1 MTPRRAL
8 WFGAEAAVVLVVAA
22 LLLGQVLG
30 TPVLLGYVE
39 TGSMEPTMEPGDG
52 FVAVPSAVAGDVER
66 GDVIVFRAEELQ
78 GGGLTTHRVVGET
91 PRGYVTQ
98 GDANPF
104 PDQDGAEP
112 PVKEGQIVAEVLQ
125 VGGEVVV
132 IPNLG
137 TLVTGLQGGFAE
149 VQRRLAVATGSRSLL
164 GTGGLAYV
172 LLGLSL
178 LLYIYDLLASG
189 RGQQRDYG
197 RDHADGRDDGISPG
211 LVVVVLAAVL
221 VASATAAMV
230 VPAGT
235 QQFGVVSAE
244 FTSENPTVIEQ
255 GTSSTLPYTV
265 PNGGLLPV
273 VTYLEPASD
282 GVAVSP
288 DRIRVAGRSSAS
300 VEMTLSAPQ
309 ETGYYRQFVTEH
321 RYLAVLPPSM
331 LDTLYGVHPWLPILV
346 IDAGLAG
353 MVALLGLL
361 LLGGRRVRVRSR
373 ESRHDRSL
381 RSRVLRYLTP

>member
-8 WFGAEAAVVLVVAA
+8 WLSVEAAVVLVVAS
-22 LLLGQVLG
+22 LVVGQVLG

-39 TGSMEPTMEPGDG
+39 TGSMEPTLEPGDG
-52 FVAVPSAVAGDVER
+52 FVAVPSAVSGDVEQ

-91 PRGYVTQ
+91 REGYVTQ

-104 PDQDGAEP
+104 PDQDGGEP
-112 PVKEGQIVAEVLQ
+112 PVKDGQIVAEALQ

-137 TLVTGLQGGFAE
+137 TLVTGLRDGFAA
-149 VQRRLAVATGSRSLL
+149 VQRELAIASGSRSLL
-164 GTGGLAYV
+164 GTSGLAYI
-172 LLGLSL
+172 LLGFSL
-178 LLYIYDLLASG
+178 LLYVYDLFTS
-189 RGQQRDYG
+189 RGEQRDYG
-197 RDHADGRDDGISPG
+197 RNHADGREDGISPA
-211 LVVVVLAAVL
+211 LVVAVLAAML

-235 QQFGVVSAE
+235 QEFGVVSAE

-265 PNGGLLPV
+265 PNGGLLPI
-273 VTYLEPASD
+273 VTYIEPASD
-282 GVAVSP
+282 GVAISP
-288 DRIRVAGRSSAS
+288 ERVRIAGRSSAT
-300 VEMTLSAPQ
+300 VEMTLSAPP
-309 ETGYYRQFVTEH
+309 ETGYYRRFVVEH
-321 RYLAVLPPSM
+321 RYLAVLPASV
-331 LDTLYGVHPWLPILV
+331 LDTLYELHPWLPIVV

-353 MVALLGLL
+353 MTALVGVV
-361 LLGGRRVRVRSR
+361 LLGGRRVRVRKR

-381 RSRVLRYLTP
+381 PHRVLSYLTP